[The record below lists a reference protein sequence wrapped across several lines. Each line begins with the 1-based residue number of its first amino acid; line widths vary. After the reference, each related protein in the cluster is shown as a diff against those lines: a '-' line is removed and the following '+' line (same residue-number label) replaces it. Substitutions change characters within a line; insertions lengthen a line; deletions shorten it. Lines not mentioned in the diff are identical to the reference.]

1 MKILIIPDVH
11 GSHNWEIA
19 QKKIDEV
26 DFVVFLGDY
35 FDAWEN
41 VWDDQGENFQAICKF
56 KRKYPNK
63 VILLIGNHDWSY
75 VSGSRYGSNCSGHQH
90 NKASIIRALL
100 MANMDIIDLAFE
112 CDGWVFSHAG
122 FSKTAVSY
130 MKEIMGDIYTVYP
143 KADRNS
149 FESKEEADAYFK
161 ELYKDV
167 VEWDQNL
174 FSVETLNK
182 CWHERS
188 HIPGDEN
195 FSNGFEEKLDWD
207 GCFSGSGDEVSQ
219 FCLWIRPSSLIK
231 EPYYPKQVVGHTEYC
246 CMGDYEAI
254 TNKDNDIVVL
264 CDSVNHDVFDVFD
277 TQNPPTALNI
287 ADFNRKLKQFDRKVG
302 NLKSMFGGLGADYS
316 EVEKMEK
323 IKEAFPD
330 IAEYVYNTYF
340 KE

>member
-1 MKILIIPDVH
+1 LIR
-11 GSHNWEIA
+11 SSFWA
-19 QKKIDEV
+19 T
-26 DFVVFLGDY
+26 F
-35 FDAWEN
+35 FDSWEN
-41 VWDDQGENFQAICKF
+41 EWPDQGENFKNICDF
-56 KRKYPNK
+56 KRANADK
-63 VILLIGNHDWSY
+63 VILLIGNHDFSY
-75 VSGSRYGSNCSGHQH
+75 ISGTRDGGCVSGHQ
-90 NKASIIRALL
+90 NSKISEIRALIT
-100 MANMDIIDLAFE
+100 ANLDIIDLAFE

-174 FSVETLNK
+174 FSIETLNK

-219 FCLWIRPSSLIK
+219 FCLWIRPNSLIK

-254 TNKDNDIVVL
+254 TNKDKDIVVL
-264 CDSVNHDVFDVFD
+264 CDSVNHDVFEVFD
-277 TQNPPTALNI
+277 TQNPPTALTI
-287 ADFNRKLKQFDRKVG
+287 SDFNRKLKQFDKKIG
-302 NLKSMFGGLGADYS
+302 NLKSLFGQLGADYK
-316 EVEKMEK
+316 EFERIEK
-323 IKEAFPD
+323 IKEVFPD
-330 IAEYVYNTYF
+330 NFDYVYDTYF
-340 KE
+340 KEWNV